1 VHALDLVRN
10 AFPLP
15 QQVARHRSV
24 PVKSTKR
31 NGFAHL
37 THSSSTLGKYDA
49 QMGEEVVTKRRRAGI
64 GLAVLVVAVATG
76 CESSPKRAERGSQAQ
91 VRHCRQGTVRSLG
104 SGSLAYA
111 AVVRMSARAY
121 RRPGS
126 RPLARFRHDNVN
138 GVPTVFA
145 VRAAVLRR
153 NCRAAWYRVQLP
165 IKPNGR
171 TGYVR
176 APALR
181 VQAVPTRVVVDISDR
196 RLTLYERGRVVL
208 RAAVAVGSVATPTP
222 TGRYY
227 VNQRLIPAD
236 TSGPFGPGAVGISA
250 FSNVLTG
257 WAQGGP
263 VAIHGT
269 NEPWSIGHAASNG
282 CIRLPN
288 DTLRKVFAL
297 ARAGTPVIIRA

>member
-1 VHALDLVRN
+1 MHALDLVRN

-64 GLAVLVVAVATG
+64 GLGVLVVAVATG
-76 CESSPKRAERGSQAQ
+76 CGSSSKRAEKPAQAQ
-91 VRHCRQGTVRSLG
+91 VRHCRQGAVRSLG

-111 AVVRMSARAY
+111 AVVRTSARAY

-165 IKPNGR
+165 IKPNGIV
-171 TGYVR
+171 GYVR
-176 APALR
+176 ARDVDLGTVR
-181 VQAVPTRVVVDISDR
+181 TRITVDLSRKLLTYYRNGRR
-196 RLTLYERGRVVL
+196 RLRIHVGIGS
-208 RAAVAVGSVATPTP
+208 RAMPTP
-222 TGRYY
+222 TGSFY
-227 VNQRLIPAD
+227 VNQRFLEDP
-236 TSGPFGPGAVGISA
+236 SGPYGPGAIGISA
-250 FSNVLTG
+250 YSTVLTW

-269 NEPWSIGHAASNG
+269 NRPWTVGRAASNG
-282 CIRLPN
+282 CIHVPNAILKRLFRLTP
-288 DTLRKVFAL
+288 
-297 ARAGTPVIIRA
+297 AGTPVVISA